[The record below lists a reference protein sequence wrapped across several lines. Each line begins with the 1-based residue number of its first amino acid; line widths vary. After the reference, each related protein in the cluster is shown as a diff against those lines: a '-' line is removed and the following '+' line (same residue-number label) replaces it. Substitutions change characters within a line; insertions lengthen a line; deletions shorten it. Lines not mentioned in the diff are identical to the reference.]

1 MCILPAAKGV
11 GLAAMG
17 IIESKLIKKGDPRRF
32 VNGMDYQGN
41 LCGITN
47 YFTPGGEDT
56 VNLPNAYPM
65 PSGYLVCVDSCPKD
79 TNYDKFI
86 CEYDV
91 QHEID
96 NLFGTSEMAADEV
109 DESKKGVYVFYASRK
124 QCMPQV
130 ESVSFLGYCIP
141 KLNEVILR
149 TANSTLTDSSDSSS
163 EVSIAIA
170 NKESSSSSDFFDKA
184 MSDVMSMRYVIFGFG
199 CGMSLVLGMMFLTII
214 KVPGVLHMLIWSAVI
229 AIDVGLVAA
238 GYHSKGVSAKWAAD
252 DIRPRNEATAL
263 FYASYV
269 LYGLACV
276 WTIVILFLRKRIML
290 AISCVREAAKAI
302 GSMPMITLFPG
313 LQVLGLVAFTV
324 VWGLYMAFLASSG
337 DIVVRCICHA
347 VDGNTT
353 LFEVE
358 TVESKDGLCNE
369 GCLAHK
375 EFKYT
380 TNTKYAGLYLI
391 FVWFWTSQ
399 FIVAMG
405 QLVVSLAIS
414 LWYFNRNRR
423 LVNNATF
430 FRAFFLAAT
439 YHLGTAAFGSLVIAI
454 VKTISAVL
462 TYVQNK
468 AAKSKLRVAVVLLS
482 VLKCLLWCFEKVLK
496 YINAQ
501 AYVQTG
507 TVHIHFHIGR
517 SVVLTT
523 NQKHIFPLITAIFG
537 YSFCKASKKG
547 FFLIL
552 RNALRISAVAVVS
565 RIVVF
570 VGKIFITVA
579 SAVGGKTFCVW

>member
-1 MCILPAAKGV
+1 
-11 GLAAMG
+11 
-17 IIESKLIKKGDPRRF
+17 
-32 VNGMDYQGN
+32 
-41 LCGITN
+41 
-47 YFTPGGEDT
+47 
-56 VNLPNAYPM
+56 
-65 PSGYLVCVDSCPKD
+65 
-79 TNYDKFI
+79 
-86 CEYDV
+86 
-91 QHEID
+91 
-96 NLFGTSEMAADEV
+96 
-109 DESKKGVYVFYASRK
+109 
-124 QCMPQV
+124 
-130 ESVSFLGYCIP
+130 
-141 KLNEVILR
+141 
-149 TANSTLTDSSDSSS
+149 
-163 EVSIAIA
+163 
-170 NKESSSSSDFFDKA
+170 
-184 MSDVMSMRYVIFGFG
+184 
-199 CGMSLVLGMMFLTII
+199 MSLVLGMMFLTII

-229 AIDVGLVAA
+229 AINVGLVAA

-337 DIVVRCICHA
+337 DIVARCICHA
-347 VDGNTT
+347 EDGNTT

-375 EFKYT
+375 EFKYP
-380 TNTKYAGLYLI
+380 TNTKYAALYLI
-391 FVWFWTSQ
+391 FVWLWTSQ

-454 VKTISAVL
+454 VKTIGAVL

-507 TVHIHFHIGR
+507 TMHIHFHIGR
-517 SVVLTT
+517 SVVLRLTR
-523 NQKHIFPLITAIFG
+523 NI
-537 YSFCKASKKG
+537 SFLKLQPSLGIHFVRLAKKD
-547 FFLIL
+547 
-552 RNALRISAVAVVS
+552 SS
-565 RIVVF
+565 
-570 VGKIFITVA
+570 
-579 SAVGGKTFCVW
+579 